1 MKTILLLRHG
11 KSDWDADYGQDHDRP
26 LNKRG
31 RKAAKTMGR
40 FLAASG
46 VIPDQI
52 LTSTAVRA
60 RTTLDLATEAG
71 GFTAPVRAT
80 RDLYGAGPS
89 DLLREIHAAAEAAD
103 VLLLVGHQ
111 PGWGETVGRLI
122 GGGAVRF
129 PTAAL
134 ACVEVGVSR
143 WRDVAFGR
151 GELVFLVPPKAL
163 GDV

>member
-1 MKTILLLRHG
+1 MKTLLFLRHG
-11 KSDWDADYGQDHDRP
+11 KSDWDADFSYDHERP
-26 LNKRG
+26 LNARG
-31 RKAAKTMGR
+31 RKAAKRMGR

-46 VIPDQI
+46 TVPDRI
-52 LTSTAVRA
+52 VTSTAVRA
-60 RTTLDLATEAG
+60 RTTLDLVREAG
-71 GFTAPVRAT
+71 GLTAPVRES

-89 DLLREIHAAAEAAD
+89 DLLREIHATDDAAD

-134 ACVEVGVSR
+134 ACVAVEVPR
-143 WRDVAFGR
+143 WRDVAFAR
-151 GELVFLVPPKAL
+151 GELLWLVPPKAL
-163 GDV
+163 GG

>member
-11 KSDWDADYGQDHDRP
+11 KSDWNADYGQDHDRP

-31 RKAAKTMGR
+31 HKAAQRMGR

-46 VIPDQI
+46 VLPDQI
-52 LTSTAVRA
+52 VTSTAVRA
-60 RTTLDLATEAG
+60 RTTLDLAREAG
-71 GFTAPVRAT
+71 GLTAPVRAT
-80 RDLYGAGPS
+80 LDLYGAGPS
-89 DLLREIHAAAEAAD
+89 DLLREIRTADESAD

-111 PGWGETVGRLI
+111 PGWGETVSRLI

-134 ACVEVGVSR
+134 ACVEVDVMR
-143 WRDVAFGR
+143 WSDVAFGH
-151 GELVFLVPPKAL
+151 GELAWLVPPKAL
-163 GDV
+163 GD

>member
-1 MKTILLLRHG
+1 MKTILFLRHG
-11 KSDWDADYGQDHDRP
+11 KSDWDADYGQDHERP
-26 LNKRG
+26 LNARG

-46 VIPDQI
+46 TVPDQI
-52 LTSTAVRA
+52 ITSTAVRA
-60 RTTLDLATEAG
+60 RTTLDIAVEAG
-71 GFTAPVRAT
+71 GLTAPVRST

-89 DLLREIHAAAEAAD
+89 DLLREIHAADEAAD

-134 ACVEVGVSR
+134 ACVEVGVAR

-163 GDV
+163 GG

>member
-11 KSDWDADYGQDHDRP
+11 KSDWDADYGQDHERP
-26 LNKRG
+26 LNARG
-31 RKAAKTMGR
+31 RKAAETMGR
-40 FLAASG
+40 FLADSG
-46 VIPDQI
+46 TLPDQI
-52 LTSTAVRA
+52 VTSTAVRA
-60 RTTLDLATEAG
+60 RTTLDLVREAG
-71 GFTAPVRAT
+71 GLTAPVRAT

-89 DLLREIHAAAEAAD
+89 DLLREIHATDEAAD

-134 ACVEVGVSR
+134 ACIEVGVSR

-163 GDV
+163 GG

>member
-11 KSDWDADYGQDHDRP
+11 KSDWDADYAHDHDRP
-26 LNKRG
+26 LNERG

-46 VIPDQI
+46 PTPDQVI
-52 LTSTAVRA
+52 TSTAVRA
-60 RTTLDLATEAG
+60 RTTLDLAMKAG
-71 GFTAPVRAT
+71 GLTVPVRAT

-89 DLLREIHAAAEAAD
+89 DLLREIHTADDAAD

-122 GGGAVRF
+122 GGAAVRF

-134 ACVEVGVSR
+134 ACIEVGVAR

-151 GELVFLVPPKAL
+151 GELVYLVPPKAL
-163 GDV
+163 KG

>member
-11 KSDWDADYGQDHDRP
+11 KSDWDADYGQDHERP
-26 LNKRG
+26 LNARG
-31 RKAAKTMGR
+31 RKAAETMGR

-46 VIPDQI
+46 TLPDQI
-52 LTSTAVRA
+52 VTSTAVRA
-60 RTTLDLATEAG
+60 RTTLDIVKKVG
-71 GFTAPVRAT
+71 GLTAPVRAT

-89 DLLREIHAAAEAAD
+89 DLLRKIHAADDAVD

-122 GGGAVRF
+122 GGAAVRF

-134 ACVEVGVSR
+134 ACIEVGVSR

-163 GDV
+163 GG